1 MPMEISS
8 HTQAGVAGVLPVGL
22 EADELLLWRR
32 LRGAADAAAREQ
44 LLELHMPYAR
54 VIAAT
59 LYAKR
64 FHDEIE
70 FADYLQLASIGL
82 LEAMD
87 RFDPDRGAQF
97 RTFASRRMRGAVL
110 SGIERL
116 TEKQQQIAARER
128 IRSERV
134 ESAKEM
140 AMESSGTGG
149 AVSARTPEQLFR
161 YVSEVGV
168 GLALSWMLEGTAMLE
183 AAERSESHPFY
194 RSVAIEQFR
203 RRLMQSIDALPV
215 QERTVVR
222 SHYMQEIPFDQIA
235 ASMNL
240 SKGRI
245 SQIHKQALLRLR
257 ATVTDHGGLDVSF

>member
-1 MPMEISS
+1 MEISPHS
-8 HTQAGVAGVLPVGL
+8 QASVAGMPSAGL
-22 EADELLLWRR
+22 QADELLLWRR
-32 LRGAADAAAREQ
+32 LRGAADASARGQ

-54 VIAAT
+54 VLAAT

-140 AMESSGTGG
+140 AIEISGMSGV
-149 AVSARTPEQLFR
+149 ASARTPEQLFR

-183 AAERSESHPFY
+183 ATERSESHPFY

-203 RRLMQSIDALPV
+203 RRLMQAIDALPV
-215 QERTVVR
+215 QERFVIR
-222 SHYMQEIPFDQIA
+222 SHYMQEIQFDQIA

-240 SKGRI
+240 TKGRI

-257 ATVTDHGGLDVSF
+257 TTVTDQGDLDVSF